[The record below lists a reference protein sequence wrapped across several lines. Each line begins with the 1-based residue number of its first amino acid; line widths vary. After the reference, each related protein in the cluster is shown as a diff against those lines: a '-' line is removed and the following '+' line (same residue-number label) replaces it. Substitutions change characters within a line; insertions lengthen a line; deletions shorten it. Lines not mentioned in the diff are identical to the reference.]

1 MVNRYETVIG
11 LEIHAELST
20 ASKLFCNSDASFG
33 GDPNTKT
40 GVISTGMPGVLPV
53 LNKRALELSVRAGLA
68 TNCQIANYS
77 KFDRKNYFYPD
88 LPKGYQ
94 ITQYDLPICYDGH
107 VDFELE
113 GETKRVRINRI
124 HLEEDAGKQVH
135 GDITGNPNRS
145 YIDFN
150 RAGVPLLEIVTE
162 PDLRSPEEAIALW
175 RAVKEILEYIEISD
189 CNMEEGSFRCDAN
202 ISIRP
207 VGSKEFGTRTE
218 LKNKNSFQHVLAALK
233 YEQKRQAQVLD
244 EGGNIKQVTL
254 KFDPNTGKTSPMR
267 SKEEAHDYR
276 YFPEPDLVP
285 FEVNDEEIKQIHGE
299 LPELPAEFRK
309 RFTKEYAIP
318 TYDASVLTNTRQMAE
333 YFDQAV
339 KLSGDAKAC
348 SNWIMGDLSAL
359 LNDSNTSIDNC
370 QFTTQ
375 HLSEL
380 IQLIENGTIS
390 GKIAKSVIANS
401 FENGQMPRQIVDEQ
415 GLSQFSDSS
424 EIEGI
429 VDEVI
434 SANQES
440 AQDYIN
446 GKKKALGF
454 LVGQVMKA
462 NKGKANP
469 KLVNQILAQKL
480 TRE

>member
-1 MVNRYETVIG
+1 MGNRYETVIG

-124 HLEEDAGKQVH
+124 HLEEDAGKLVH

-145 YIDFN
+145 YVDFN

-162 PDLRSPEEAIALW
+162 PDLRSPEEAIAFW

-207 VGSKEFGTRTE
+207 VGNKEFGTRTE

-254 KFDPNTGKTSPMR
+254 KFDPDTGKTSPMR

-390 GKIAKSVIANS
+390 GKIAKSVFASS
-401 FENGQMPRQIVDEQ
+401 FENGKMPRQIVDEQ
-415 GLSQFSDSS
+415 GLSQISDSS

-462 NKGKANP
+462 TYCKDN
-469 KLVNQILAQKL
+469 
-480 TRE
+480 T